1 LVDFVLSD
9 ELSAEEFEAMKEET
23 LEQIKEFSDSL
34 TRMNK
39 GDLSI
44 DTKIS
49 QMREEIR
56 AAIANSFNTIE
67 MIKMFGLQNANELER
82 QLLDIDEE
90 YKLKR
95 ITLDQMEAKKV
106 VLSWLR

>member
-1 LVDFVLSD
+1 
-9 ELSAEEFEAMKEET
+9 MKEET
-23 LEQIKEFSDSL
+23 LDQIKDFSDSL
-34 TRMNK
+34 TRMTK

-49 QMREEIR
+49 QMRKEIR
-56 AAIANSFNTIE
+56 AAIANSFNTVE

-82 QLLDIDEE
+82 KLLDVDEE

-95 ITLDQMEAKKV
+95 ITLEQMEAKKV
-106 VLSWLR
+106 GFSVGLLTMVSI